1 MSVKVGILICG
12 HFIEEVAAV
21 YEDYRAL
28 YAPMLGEGFDCQ
40 PYFVVDGE
48 MPASVDEQDGWLVS
62 GSRHGAYED
71 HAWIPPLEDFL
82 RAAYAAAVPVVGI
95 CFGHQILAQALGG
108 RVEKFGGGWSIGPT
122 EYAFADGH
130 RETVVAFHQ
139 DQITAKPEAAEVI
152 ASTDFCA
159 FAGLAYPGPT
169 ISFQPHPEF
178 TQAFIGDLLDAYQ
191 DRLDPAVVA
200 DASARLGTPLS
211 QGGMIG
217 QIREVLRGGEATA
230 VSGVVAEAAAVAR
243 ATEAG

>member
-1 MSVKVGILICG
+1 MAIVFTKFHKVHIHIIDGIV
-12 HFIEEVAAV
+12 FA
-21 YEDYRAL
+21 R
-28 YAPMLGEGFDCQ
+28 PR
-40 PYFVVDGE
+40 FVVDGE

-108 RVEKFGGGWSIGPT
+108 QVEKFDGGWSIGPT

-178 TQAFIGDLLDAYQ
+178 TPAFIGDLLDAYQ

>member
-1 MSVKVGILICG
+1 MADL
-12 HFIEEVAAV
+12 
-21 YEDYRAL
+21 
-28 YAPMLGEGFDCQ
+28 
-40 PYFVVDGE
+40 
-48 MPASVDEQDGWLVS
+48 LVS

-82 RAAYAAAVPVVGI
+82 RAAYAAAVPLVGI

-108 RVEKFGGGWSIGPT
+108 RVEKFDGGWSIGPT

-139 DQITAKPEAAEVI
+139 DQITAKPEAAAVI
-152 ASTDFCA
+152 ASTDFCE

-178 TQAFIGDLLDAYQ
+178 TLAFIGDLLEAYQ
-191 DRLDPAVVA
+191 DRLDPAVVT
-200 DASARLGTPLS
+200 DASARLSTPLT

-217 QIREVLRGGEATA
+217 QIRDVLRGGEAMN
-230 VSGVVAEAAAVAR
+230 VAAAVAE
-243 ATEAG
+243 APAGAEAG